1 MPARVGHGV
10 VVVGHGGVGVGVGT
24 LAPVALE
31 PRRREV
37 DGVRRVVGELDVLT
51 STL

>member
-1 MPARVGHGV
+1 VPARVGHGV
-10 VVVGHGGVGVGVGT
+10 VVVGHGGVSVGA

-37 DGVRRVVGELDVLT
+37 DGVRRVVGELDVLP